1 MRPSLLV
8 RLIHKLT
15 KFPAKWLAYDSVQYI
30 AINFIILPTCKMHL
44 ILSPGAIITVV
55 QTPAKKPDVKI

>member
-1 MRPSLLV
+1 MPLKCVLV
-8 RLIHKLT
+8 FTELSIYFKKLT
-15 KFPAKWLAYDSVQYI
+15 
-30 AINFIILPTCKMHL
+30 CKIHF